1 MKKFLHWMLAAI
13 LICGITVFTACSMED
28 NPAGGTG
35 ASGIAMIVKNGQID
49 YWRQIE
55 TAFRDVCQEKGLEAY
70 YYATT
75 AENAYEEQLAAV
87 KELRKLDNKNLK
99 GIIFTPSYGV
109 NGESAEAEVAALA
122 RERGIPVIILD
133 SPVSATSPLASSPYF
148 GTDNTTAGQA
158 MAEKVMADKVAVFA
172 MTNSPGMERAK
183 AFKALKPNAAIFSV
197 ADKCNDEVQAVL
209 DEYNTFVF
217 FNGNCLVDAIP
228 MLKAAG
234 KRVYTFDAYGEFL
247 DELIDYSPMLK
258 GIMAQN
264 TFEMARKAVEA
275 VITNAKQGEMV
286 PTFYITEDNLNDPAV
301 KPFLD
306 FYGKQAPAVI
316 DGLAEKL
323 LGKWMDSEADGQHA
337 LTSDKSVVT
346 FVSSTK
352 AIYSTSKTDFTES
365 QPKWAAHREY
375 DANISGNKV
384 ILTGH
389 PEGNAKITLLEEYIV
404 TDITATEIVCKYR
417 HITLHDGQPQGTVAE
432 RKNIRL
438 KKIDVDYRADIIGM
452 WECKAIS
459 GGNTFN
465 DANGR
470 LEFKADG
477 TYNFYLKT
485 DGGQWE
491 MVATR
496 EFQMYFADGMLL
508 ATRWK
513 EQGGVEL
520 RECWEINSLKD
531 GKMQW
536 KALRAKEDGTTFEQ
550 IVDWESVD

>member
-1 MKKFLHWMLAAI
+1 MKKFLHWVLAAI
-13 LICGITVFTACSMED
+13 LICGSTVFTACSMED

-35 ASGIAMIVKNGQID
+35 TSGIAMIVKNGQID

-55 TAFRDVCQEKGLEAY
+55 MAFRNACQEKNLEAY

-75 AENAYEEQLAAV
+75 AENAYEDQLAAV
-87 KELRKLDNKNLK
+87 KELRKLDSKKLK
-99 GIIFTPSYGV
+99 GIIFAPSYGL

-133 SPVSATSPLASSPYF
+133 SPVSATSPLASCPYF
-148 GTDNTTAGQA
+148 GTDNTAAGQA
-158 MAEKVMADKVAVFA
+158 MAEKVTADKVAVFA
-172 MTNSPGMERAK
+172 TTNSPGIERAE
-183 AFKALKPNAAIFSV
+183 AFKALKPNAV
-197 ADKCNDEVQAVL
+197 VYQVGDKCNDEVQAVL
-209 DEYNTFVF
+209 DEYDTFVF

-264 TFEMARKAVEA
+264 TFEMARKAVDA
-275 VITNAKQGEMV
+275 VVTNAKQGEMV
-286 PTFYITEDNLNDPAV
+286 PTFYIAEDNLNDPAV

-365 QPKWAAHREY
+365 QPKWSANREY

-477 TYNFYLKT
+477 TYNFYIKT

>member
-1 MKKFLHWMLAAI
+1 MRKIFQWAMAAA
-13 LICGITVFTACSMED
+13 LICGASVFTACTSNDD
-28 NPAGGTG
+28 NPAEGG
-35 ASGIAMIVKNGQID
+35 AKGIAMIVKRGDID
-49 YWRQIE
+49 YFRQIE

-87 KELRKLDNKNLK
+87 KELRKFDNKNLK

-209 DEYNTFVF
+209 DEYDTFVF

-337 LTSDKSVVT
+337 LTSDKLVVT

-365 QPKWAAHREY
+365 QPKWSAHREY

-477 TYNFYLKT
+477 TYNFYIKT